1 MLDNSRINSFFD
13 YIVPRGCARVRIQK
27 EGGQEWKAFCR
38 QVKFQEEG
46 FMIKKKY
53 PFGREI
59 NKHKTM
65 YLMALPT
72 LLYFVVFSYIPM
84 LGVVL
89 AFKRYNYNDGILHSP
104 WVGLSNFK
112 FLFQSGTLTR
122 ITVNTI
128 LYNLAFLILGV
139 VTQVGVA
146 LLLNEIHSKL
156 YRKITQS
163 FMFLPYFISYVV
175 LGVLVYNIFSFDTGL
190 LNNLRSM
197 LGLEK
202 FSAYTTPG
210 IWKYVLVFLEQW
222 KGLGYGVVVYMAA
235 ITGISAEY
243 YESAKIDGANHW
255 QEIRYISL
263 PLLKPTIIIITLFA
277 VGKIMK
283 GQFELFYQV
292 IGSNGVL
299 YNATDIIDTYVFR
312 SLTQSF
318 DVGLGSAAGFYQSL
332 FGLVFIM
339 LVNGIVKRINPEY
352 ALF

>member
-1 MLDNSRINSFFD
+1 MA
-13 YIVPRGCARVRIQK
+13 G
-27 EGGQEWKAFCR
+27 
-38 QVKFQEEG
+38 
-46 FMIKKKY
+46 KKI
-53 PFGREI
+53 PVHRELR
-59 NKHKTM
+59 KHKTM

-72 LLYFVVFSYIPM
+72 LIYFVVFSYIPM

-89 AFKRYNYNDGILHSP
+89 AFKRYNYNDGIFHSP
-104 WVGLSNFK
+104 WVGFSNFK
-112 FLFQSGTLTR
+112 FLFQSGTLMH
-122 ITVNTI
+122 ITANTI
-128 LYNLAFLILGV
+128 LYNLAFLVLGV
-139 VTQVGVA
+139 ITQVGTA

-175 LGVLVYNIFSFDTGL
+175 LGVLVYNIFSYDTGL
-190 LNNLRSM
+190 LNNLRGL
-197 LGLEK
+197 LGMEK
-202 FSAYTTPG
+202 FSAYTDTG

-243 YESAKIDGANHW
+243 YESARIDGASHW

-299 YNATDIIDTYVFR
+299 FNATDIIDTYVFR
-312 SLTQSF
+312 SLTQTF

-332 FGLVFIM
+332 FGLLFIM
-339 LVNGIVKRINPEY
+339 AVNGIVKRMNPEY

>member
-1 MLDNSRINSFFD
+1 
-13 YIVPRGCARVRIQK
+13 
-27 EGGQEWKAFCR
+27 
-38 QVKFQEEG
+38 
-46 FMIKKKY
+46 MIKKKY

-112 FLFQSGTLTR
+112 FLFQSGTLTQ